1 MDKNI
6 VFMLFPVF
14 LYWIKLNII
23 KPIEVIKNQ
32 IAGISPSIEPIFYWL
47 KGKTL
52 FPCTF
57 YGAKNSSFDT
67 SLYALPPCLS
77 LCMFSAALQNFLP
90 SGLEPLGFSPIGQL
104 RVAS

>member
-1 MDKNI
+1 MVSI
-6 VFMLFPVF
+6 LFPAF
-14 LYWIKLNII
+14 LYWIKLSII
-23 KPIEVIKNQ
+23 NPIEVIKNH
-32 IAGISPSIEPIFYWL
+32 IAGKSPSIDPMLFYFL
-47 KGKTL
+47 TIIMKKTL

-67 SLYALPPCLS
+67 SLYALPPCPS
-77 LCMFSAALQNFLP
+77 LRMFSAALQSFLP